1 MFATFIRALLGAF
14 GIIKKTKTYTTE
26 HNAEFMKSLDTC
38 AVICTSL
45 RDANFIQ
52 GGIQGATNSFWGH
65 TLLYIGKT
73 AGDMIR
79 GMFPELKDNPLIGKE
94 AKIHETIEALAEG
107 IRVSTLDKNLG
118 DNVQMVAYIRPLST
132 VEVVKILRGAY
143 GDVGKPYDYTEFVGD
158 AFPSLPIPNP
168 QDLNCC
174 ASGVTKWWSPIER
187 IVKEKSEGKKIDAS
201 RATPA
206 QVNECLQA
214 KLNWKQTKYN
224 W

>member
-14 GIIKKTKTYTTE
+14 GLIKKTKKYTTE
-26 HNAEFMKSLDTC
+26 HNAEFMQSLATC

-45 RDANFIQ
+45 REANFVQ

-73 AGDMIR
+73 AGEMIR
-79 GMFPELKDNPLIGKE
+79 RMFPELLNNPKIPKE
-94 AKIHETIEALAEG
+94 AQVHETIEALAEG
-107 IRVSTLDKNLG
+107 ISVSTLDKNLG
-118 DNVQMVAYIRPLST
+118 DNVQMVAYIRPIT
-132 VEVVKILRGAY
+132 ADEMVKILLRAY
-143 GDVGKPYDYTEFVGD
+143 KDVGKPYDYSEFIGD

-168 QDLNCC
+168 EDLNCC
-174 ASGVTKWWSPIER
+174 ASGVTKWWLAVER
-187 IVKEKSEGKKIDAS
+187 IVKEKSEGKKIDER

-214 KLNWKQTKYN
+214 KLNWHQTKYN

>member
-14 GIIKKTKTYTTE
+14 GIIKKTKKFTTE
-26 HNAEFMKSLDTC
+26 HNEEFMQALVPC

-45 RDANFIQ
+45 REANFIQ

-65 TLLYIGKT
+65 TLIYVGKT
-73 AGDMIR
+73 AGNMVR
-79 GMFPELKDNPLIGKE
+79 QLVPALKLNPLIPDE
-94 AKIHETIEALAEG
+94 AQTHETIEALAEG

-118 DNVQMVAYIRPLST
+118 DNVQMVGYIRPIST
-132 VEVVKILRGAY
+132 VELIKILTNAY
-143 GDVGKPYDYTEFVGD
+143 SDVGKPYDYSEFIGD

-168 QDLNCC
+168 EDLNCC
-174 ASGVTKWWSPIER
+174 ASGVTKWWSSVDR
-187 IVKEKSEGKKIDAS
+187 IVGKKVDER

-206 QVNECLQA
+206 DVNNFLHSNLKWE
-214 KLNWKQTKYN
+214 QTRYN